1 MFLTGSRSV
10 TGTVV
15 QSGLFSVPFRA
26 YALTK
31 DGGYQ
36 DVTGQATWTGT
47 PTLVPTSSPGMF
59 NSTGAGTGRATARYL
74 GVEASLAMEVVP
86 SGRTI
91 FPTLSMIDPGVLKLG
106 DRVQLTAVFQPTQ
119 TAFIQTAVVDGVTWT
134 SQDSRILAITGRVA
148 DCVGIGTTVLTV
160 EYSGVT
166 TRFYFSVLPR

>member
-1 MFLTGSRSV
+1 MSRGGRRVVSRSISIVCLCVIAIGGAGCSASNPVAPIDLTPVGMFLTGSRSV

-91 FPTLSMIDPGVLKLG
+91 FPTLSMIDPGVLK
-106 DRVQLTAVFQPTQ
+106 
-119 TAFIQTAVVDGVTWT
+119 
-134 SQDSRILAITGRVA
+134 
-148 DCVGIGTTVLTV
+148 
-160 EYSGVT
+160 
-166 TRFYFSVLPR
+166 